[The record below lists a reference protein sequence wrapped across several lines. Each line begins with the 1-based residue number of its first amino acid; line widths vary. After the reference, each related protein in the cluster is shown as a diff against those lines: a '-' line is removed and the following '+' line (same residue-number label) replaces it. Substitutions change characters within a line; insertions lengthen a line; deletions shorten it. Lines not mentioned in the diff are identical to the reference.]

1 MHIAMHVR
9 RLLIA
14 VLALAPA
21 AAQAL
26 PGAEVPAPRWRS
38 WVQGEPVV
46 IGGDPAPACAV
57 FTFCT
62 RRQAAF
68 HDEADYLRGLQQR
81 FGARGLTVVAVLADV
96 PADRAEVETLWAGC
110 RVVVDDAGRTSADW
124 LGPETIPWHTI
135 VLDRRGKVAFA
146 GRPEAGLVDAI
157 EHVLAGTA
165 DLVRERAVFSRRA
178 EALVGFDDMGGKDLV
193 EQLTGVLAHAPHDG
207 LAHGLLYAA
216 WFTKQLAPAE
226 AKQVRAAAILA
237 LRDEPRPLAAFAD
250 LALRCDPRGEGL
262 ARELLEPLAA
272 AAAAS
277 PDDAFVQLAHLR
289 ALVLAGEDR
298 EVGRRAMRMQKIVLR
313 SADTCLDFVSVLAS
327 DKNALVHRD
336 LAQRVLDR
344 AEKLGAT
351 PRFLTAARY
360 AAAVRCQE
368 DQQLAKQLMDAYL
381 GENEEHGSIN
391 NDCWYLMTELATMG
405 RYDWFAAGLAE
416 RMLTQRDAMQ
426 NYEFDTAGLAMFLV
440 GRVDEAIELQQKAIA
455 MGGASADYTQRL
467 RRYQAALPAPPK

>member
-1 MHIAMHVR
+1 MHIALHVR
-9 RLLIA
+9 RLVTA
-14 VLALAPA
+14 VLAMAPL

-26 PGAEVPAPRWRS
+26 PGAEVPAPKWLT

-46 IGGDPAPACAV
+46 IGGEPAPKCTV

-62 RRQAAF
+62 RRPAAF

-81 FGARGLTVVAVLADV
+81 FGDRGLTVVAVAAEA
-96 PADRAEVETLWAGC
+96 PADRTLAETLWAGC
-110 RVVVDDAGRTSADW
+110 RVVVDDAGATTADW
-124 LGPETIPWHTI
+124 LGPETIPWNTI

-146 GRPEAGLVDAI
+146 GRSEAGLVDAI
-157 EHVLAGTA
+157 EHTLAGRQ
-165 DLVRERAVFSRRA
+165 DVDSELAVFSRRA
-178 EALVGFDDMGGKDLV
+178 EALVAFDDIGGKDLV
-193 EQLTGVLAHAPHDG
+193 QQLAGVLAHAPHDG

-216 WFTKQLAPAE
+216 WSTKQLAPAQ
-226 AKQVRAAAILA
+226 AKQVRTTAIAA
-237 LRDEPRPLAAFAD
+237 LRGEPRPLAAFAD

-277 PDDAFVQLAHLR
+277 PDDAFVQLAYLR

-313 SADTCLDFVSVLAS
+313 SADACLDFVSVLAS
-327 DKNALVHRD
+327 DRNALVHRD

-344 AEKLGAT
+344 AEKLGAP
-351 PRFLTAARY
+351 PRFLTAGRY
-360 AAAVRCQE
+360 AVAVRCME
-368 DQQLAKQLMDAYL
+368 DPAGAKALMDAYL
-381 GENEEHGSIN
+381 GVDEEHGSIN

-416 RMLTQRDAMQ
+416 RMLAQRDSMQ
-426 NYEFDTAGLAMFLV
+426 NYEFDTAALAMFLV

-455 MGGASADYTQRL
+455 MGGTSADYEQRL
-467 RRYQAALPAPPK
+467 RRYQAALPVPPK